1 MTSVL
6 KENCERRSL
15 FRQKKFTVVK
25 TVIKNT
31 VIEKRHENDLEQK
44 KDS

>member
-1 MTSVL
+1 V
-6 KENCERRSL
+6 NN
-15 FRQKKFTVVK
+15 